1 MSFNCQPES
10 SRAMDIDKLIPVIE
24 VPEYLPIKLGTLRN
38 YIHLGKIPVIRIG
51 RRVYMNE
58 STIAKIA
65 QSGLDA
71 VDPTANKNRHVL

>member
-1 MSFNCQPES
+1 MVFNCQPES

-24 VPEYLPIKLGTLRN
+24 VPKHLPIKLGTLRS
-38 YIHLGKIPVIRIG
+38 YIHMGKIPVIRIG

>member
-1 MSFNCQPES
+1 MAFNCQPDS

-24 VPEYLPIKLGTLRN
+24 VPYHLPIKLGTLRN

-51 RRVYMNE
+51 RRVYINE

-65 QSGLDA
+65 KSGLDA
-71 VDPTANKNRHVL
+71 VDPTKNTNRSV

>member
-1 MSFNCQPES
+1 MNFNCQPES

-65 QSGLDA
+65 QFGLDA
-71 VDPTANKNRHVL
+71 VDPTMNKNRSIL

>member
-1 MSFNCQPES
+1 MIFNCQPES
-10 SRAMDIDKLIPVIE
+10 SRAMDIDKLILVIE

-65 QSGLDA
+65 QLGLDA
-71 VDPTANKNRHVL
+71 VDPTMNKNRSIL

>member
-1 MSFNCQPES
+1 
-10 SRAMDIDKLIPVIE
+10 MDIVKLIAVIE

-58 STIAKIA
+58 STIAKIT
-65 QSGLDA
+65 QGGLDA
-71 VDPTANKNRHVL
+71 VDPSHK

>member
-1 MSFNCQPES
+1 MAFNCQPDS

-24 VPEYLPIKLGTLRN
+24 VPYHLPIKLGTLRN

-58 STIAKIA
+58 STIAKIT
-65 QSGLDA
+65 QGGLDA
-71 VDPTANKNRHVL
+71 VDPSHK

>member
-58 STIAKIA
+58 STIANIT
-65 QSGLDA
+65 QGGLDA
-71 VDPTANKNRHVL
+71 VDPSHK

>member
-58 STIAKIA
+58 STIAKIT
-65 QSGLDA
+65 QGGLDA
-71 VDPTANKNRHVL
+71 VDPSHK

>member
-1 MSFNCQPES
+1 MAFNCQPDS

-58 STIAKIA
+58 STIAKI
-65 QSGLDA
+65 SKYGLDA
-71 VDPTANKNRHVL
+71 VDPSHK

>member
-24 VPEYLPIKLGTLRN
+24 VPEYLPIKMGTLRN

-58 STIAKIA
+58 STIAKIT
-65 QSGLDA
+65 QGGLDA
-71 VDPTANKNRHVL
+71 VDPSHK

>member
-51 RRVYMNE
+51 RRVYINE
-58 STIAKIA
+58 STIANIT
-65 QSGLDA
+65 QGGLDA
-71 VDPTANKNRHVL
+71 VDPSHK

>member
-1 MSFNCQPES
+1 MSFNCQTES
-10 SRAMDIDKLIPVIE
+10 SGAMNLDKLIPVIE

-51 RRVYMNE
+51 RRVYINE

-65 QSGLDA
+65 KSGLDA
-71 VDPTANKNRHVL
+71 VDPTMNKNKSVL